1 MDDSQLPSY
10 SGFYDGKGEY
20 IIVKLNKVATEK
32 VEDKDSIDTYYNDY
46 IVMIQEEIDLAF
58 MSNLKAK
65 ADIDLRGWRKFNSE
79 LFANLN

>member
-1 MDDSQLPSY
+1 
-10 SGFYDGKGEY
+10 
-20 IIVKLNKVATEK
+20 VATEK

-58 MSNLKAK
+58 MSNLKDK
-65 ADIDLRGWRKFNSE
+65 ADIDLNSK